1 MITLI
6 NINNIK
12 FQILLRSSSD
22 SFVNT
27 IYLCFSFWLV
37 MLVTKKNCTS
47 DIIIWITMTSFPFFF
62 LFILFLPLIYTFRTV
77 RFHVYSMIGWNDYLL
92 SLKHAWRTNVVNLTK
107 CYWFNLINSAK
118 PKGIYIQ
125 GIEMFYDVPRF
136 HIHVSIIV
144 LVLLL

>member
-12 FQILLRSSSD
+12 FQILLRFSPNFS
-22 SFVNT
+22 VNT
-27 IYLCFSFWLV
+27 IYLCFSFRLV
-37 MLVTKKNCTS
+37 MLAKKKNYTS
-47 DIIIWITMTSFPFFF
+47 DIIIWITMVSFSFFL
-62 LFILFLPLIYTFRTV
+62 LFILSFPLIYMFRTLK
-77 RFHVYSMIGWNDYLL
+77 FHVYSMIGWKDYLL
-92 SLKHAWRTNVVNLTK
+92 SLKHAWRTNEVNLTK

-136 HIHVSIIV
+136 HIRVSIIV
-144 LVLLL
+144 LVLLP